1 MRALTY
7 THWNPIVKMSAF
19 TRDEIAFFREQYA
32 NQLRPNA
39 RGVDQDGFVKAI
51 SASVAH
57 AGLGNPGVDQ
67 FVVSFNKIKN
77 RDGVVAWPQFFQVI
91 LPYTRPRNLFV
102 VQRGLFVHR

>member
-1 MRALTY
+1 MTGRIQTSALYKTCTYVASY
-7 THWNPIVKMSAF
+7 THWKPEVGKMSVF

-91 LPYTRPRNLFV
+91 TI
-102 VQRGLFVHR
+102 H